1 MVDRRDLSTP
11 GSIMQAAQVYLKNF
25 NDHRGMPTS
34 DSSLFAA
41 IQDLLINLPF
51 PGQNI
56 PNQGM
61 NTNVMP
67 QNFQGSPMG
76 PQNPQMGMPQMVP
89 QGMPSQGQPTM
100 MNQQYGNNMGMGPM
114 PGGQNNEGNN

>member
-1 MVDRRDLSTP
+1 
-11 GSIMQAAQVYLKNF
+11 MQAAQVYLKNF

-34 DSSLFAA
+34 DSSLFSA

-61 NTNVMP
+61 NPNMP
-67 QNFQGSPMG
+67 GQNFQGGPMG
-76 PQNPQMGMPQMVP
+76 PQNPQMNPQAMGMPQMVPGNQPGMVP
-89 QGMPSQGQPTM
+89 QGMPSQGQTM
-100 MNQQYGNNMGMGPM
+100 MNQQYGNNNMGMGPM